1 VGYILTHIILPPL
14 PTIHIWLVGG
24 LHEPLL
30 MYFGCKDTNKKNKTK
45 HKKGK
50 KNIQA
55 RHRGSAAARH
65 LVFDFFCTMRH
76 NSLI

>member
-1 VGYILTHIILPPL
+1 MATKIQNIIE
-14 PTIHIWLVGG
+14 TKNT
-24 LHEPLL
+24 LL
-30 MYFGCKDTNKKNKTK
+30 QIYTLF
-45 HKKGK
+45 
-50 KNIQA
+50 NIQA